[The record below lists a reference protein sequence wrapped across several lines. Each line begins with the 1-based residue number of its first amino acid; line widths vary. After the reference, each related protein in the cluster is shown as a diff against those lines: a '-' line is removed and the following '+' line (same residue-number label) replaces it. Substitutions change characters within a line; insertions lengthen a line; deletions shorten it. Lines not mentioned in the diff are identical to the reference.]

1 MGKTRIEIVPSILSA
16 DIGRLAEQVEE
27 AAAAG
32 ADRIQVDVMDGH
44 FVPNLTSGPQVVE
57 AVRSSS
63 PTARSRSGVFAAC
76 LPRSRS
82 RSTAGSTRARRRSSS
97 RPGQRSWSPAARSTA
112 SRAGS
117 PPASKL
123 FAKPLTEELKQA
135 AAEKALELV
144 QDGMLIG
151 LGSGST
157 ARYFTEGLGGL
168 VAGGTKV
175 RGVPTSRAT
184 AELAA
189 ELGIPIVTELV
200 GQIDLTVDGA
210 DEVDPAL
217 NLIKGRGG
225 ALFREKLVAA
235 ASKRFVVVVDESKM
249 VKELGVGVLPVEV
262 LPFLWRLTAERVA
275 GLGVSLVVRG
285 GEETPYI
292 TDNGNLIL
300 DVTVEGGIKHAADFG
315 VELKK
320 LTGVVE
326 HGLFVG
332 MTDTVIIAGP
342 EGPRMIGREL
352 AGH

>member
-1 MGKTRIEIVPSILSA
+1 
-16 DIGRLAEQVEE
+16 
-27 AAAAG
+27 
-32 ADRIQVDVMDGH
+32 
-44 FVPNLTSGPQVVE
+44 LTDN
-57 AVRSSS
+57 
-63 PTARSRSGVFAAC
+63 F
-76 LPRSRS
+76 
-82 RSTAGSTRARRRSSS
+82 
-97 RPGQRSWSPAARSTA
+97 
-112 SRAGS
+112 
-117 PPASKL
+117 
-123 FAKPLTEELKQA
+123 KQA

-157 ARYFTEGLGGL
+157 ARYFTEGVGRLIADGM
-168 VAGGTKV
+168 KV

-249 VKELGVGVLPVEV
+249 VKQLGVGALPVEV

-275 GLGVSLVVRG
+275 DLGVSLVVRG
-285 GEETPYI
+285 GEETPYV

-300 DVTVEGGIKHAADFG
+300 DVTVEGGIKNARDFG

-332 MTDTVIIAGP
+332 MTDTVIMAGP
-342 EGPRMIGREL
+342 EGPRMIGRES
-352 AGH
+352 AGR